1 MAHRARRDNL
11 TRRSWLLAG
20 VGIGVFGQSNPAE
33 GSVRMTPRLDGEML
47 YVSAP
52 ELHFLTGKALDRLR
66 DGSTVIFIAQL
77 SLSLDDNKTFVRRQP
92 QRFVFSCDVWD
103 PEKFSVTK
111 LGSASPRKGL
121 SAHAAEAWCLESLAI
136 NTSGIAPDKLVWL
149 RLDLRVA
156 DLKDQADMVGDS
168 GLSIRGLID
177 TLSRPAR
184 TWQKTWTV
192 DVVPPFRL
200 GDLKKAGTRGPRTG

>member
-1 MAHRARRDNL
+1 MVA
-11 TRRSWLLAG
+11 
-20 VGIGVFGQSNPAE
+20 
-33 GSVRMTPRLDGEML
+33 RLDGDML
-47 YVSAP
+47 FVSAP
-52 ELHFLTGKALDRLR
+52 NLHFLTGKPLDRLK
-66 DGSTVIFIAQL
+66 DGSSVTFIAQL

-103 PEKFSVTK
+103 PDKFSVTK
-111 LGSASPRKGL
+111 LGNSSPRKGL
-121 SAHAAEAWCLESLAI
+121 QAGAAEAWCLESLAI
-136 NTSGIAPDKLVWL
+136 DTSGIAHDRPVWL

-184 TWQKTWTV
+184 TLQPHWTV
-192 DVVPPFRL
+192 DVPPFRL
-200 GDLKKAGTRGPRTG
+200 EDLKKVGARGPRSG

>member
-1 MAHRARRDNL
+1 MAHKARRDKL

-20 VGIGVFGQSNPAE
+20 MGVGVFGQSYRAE
-33 GSVRMTPRLDGEML
+33 GAIRMIARLDGEML

-52 ELHFLTGKALDRLR
+52 DLHFLTGKPLDRLK
-66 DGSTVIFIAQL
+66 DGSTVTFIAQL
-77 SLSLDDNKTFVRRQP
+77 SLSLDDNKTILRRQP

-103 PEKFSVTK
+103 PEKFSVTR
-111 LGSASPRKGL
+111 LGNSSPRKGL
-121 SAHAAEAWCLESLAI
+121 SAAVAEAWCLESLAI
-136 NTSGIAPDKLVWL
+136 NTSGIAPDRPVWL

-184 TWQKTWTV
+184 TLQKNWTV
-192 DVVPPFRL
+192 DVPPFRL
-200 GDLKKAGTRGPRTG
+200 GDLKRAGTRGSRSG

>member
-1 MAHRARRDNL
+1 MAHKARRDRL

-20 VGIGVFGQSNPAE
+20 MGFGVFGQSYRAD
-33 GSVRMTPRLDGEML
+33 GAIRMIARLDGEML

-52 ELHFLTGKALDRLR
+52 DLHFLTGKPLDRLK
-66 DGSTVIFIAQL
+66 DGSTVTFIAQL
-77 SLSLDDNKTFVRRQP
+77 SLSLDDNKTILRRQP

-103 PEKFSVTK
+103 PDKFSVTK
-111 LGSASPRKGL
+111 LGSSSPRKGL
-121 SAHAAEAWCLESLAI
+121 SAAVAEAWCLESLAI
-136 NTSGIAPDKLVWL
+136 NTSGIAPDRPVWL

-184 TWQKTWTV
+184 TLQKNWTV
-192 DVVPPFRL
+192 DVPPFRL
-200 GDLKKAGTRGPRTG
+200 GDLKKAGTRGSRSG

>member
-1 MAHRARRDNL
+1 MAHKARRDNM

-20 VGIGVFGQSNPAE
+20 VGVGVFGQSFRAE
-33 GSVRMTPRLDGEML
+33 GAIRMTARLDGEML
-47 YVSAP
+47 YISAP
-52 ELHFLTGKALDRLR
+52 DLHFLTGKSLERLR
-66 DGSTVIFIAQL
+66 DGSTVTFIAQL
-77 SLSLDDNKTFVRRQP
+77 SLSLDDNKTILRRQP

-111 LGSASPRKGL
+111 LGSSSPRKGL
-121 SAHAAEAWCLESLAI
+121 SAAVAEAWCLESLAI
-136 NTSGIAPDKLVWL
+136 NTSGIAPDRPVWL

-184 TWQKTWTV
+184 TLQKNWTV
-192 DVVPPFRL
+192 DVPPFRL
-200 GDLKKAGTRGPRTG
+200 GDLKKAGTRGSRSG